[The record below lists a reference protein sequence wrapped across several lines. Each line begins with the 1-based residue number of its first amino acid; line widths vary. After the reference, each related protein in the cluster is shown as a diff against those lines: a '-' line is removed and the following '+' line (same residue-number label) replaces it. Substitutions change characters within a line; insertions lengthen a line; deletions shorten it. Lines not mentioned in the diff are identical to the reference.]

1 MLKNVFSGGGNMNE
15 EKKDRSEDTVKVT
28 LDTQVPGDIDD
39 FIFGEEGYRC
49 SEK

>member
-1 MLKNVFSGGGNMNE
+1 MKEEKKPMNE
-15 EKKDRSEDTVKVT
+15 ETVKIKPG
-28 LDTQVPGDIDD
+28 TQTPGDIDD